1 MMKKKERSLKEDIG
15 LIGRGVREFQ
25 NILPGQWKLVFLRG
39 SLNASIP
46 YIAVVCSSF
55 IINELVT
62 MKRIDKLLFLCSI
75 TVLLIFLLTLIKNVV
90 EAKIAVG
97 FSQLFQAHEIYLTQ
111 KAHRISYEW
120 LEKTKIKQLRDQVS
134 GNMSISGAGF
144 ASLYWDM
151 DTLFTNLIS
160 SGIAIVLCFDFIKT
174 LVISDYSRN
183 GMVKHSIL
191 IGCMLCALIAVCA
204 YVSCKTMSKRFDVSI
219 EVFTQGAEYKR
230 YGEFY
235 TMNYLMDE
243 NAAMEVRIYEQEQ
256 LILKESQEKCYGFFS
271 KGKQKEMRAVR
282 VYDGIRL
289 ACISI
294 CGILVYIVIG
304 KQAILGAIGAGS
316 VVVMYAAVTKLICS
330 LSDVAEIITDLRNN
344 NIHLLHL
351 FEYMDLPED
360 SEEKE
365 TVAKQPEKMEET
377 CGIIVFEN
385 VSFCYPE
392 SEEWVLKNINL
403 TVQAGEKLVLV
414 GENGSGKTTLIK
426 LLCRLYRPTEGNI
439 VMNGINIWDYSYE
452 EYIQCLS
459 TVFQDVA
466 LFAFSIAENV
476 AASKVY
482 HEKEVMLAL
491 KKAGLANRIKW
502 LEKGIKQPLFHDF
515 DENGI
520 DLSGGE
526 AQKVTIARAV
536 YKDGSIMILD
546 EPTAALDPY
555 AEYEIYKN
563 FADISTEKTVFSISH
578 RLSSCKF
585 CDRILVLSQG
595 CIVQQG
601 THEELLGQI
610 NGKYYEMWNA
620 QAQYYLEN

>member
-1 MMKKKERSLKEDIG
+1 MMKKKERRLKEDIG

-97 FSQLFQAHEIYLTQ
+97 FSQLFQAHE
-111 KAHRISYEW
+111 
-120 LEKTKIKQLRDQVS
+120 
-134 GNMSISGAGF
+134 
-144 ASLYWDM
+144 
-151 DTLFTNLIS
+151 
-160 SGIAIVLCFDFIKT
+160 T

-414 GENGSGKTTLIK
+414 G
-426 LLCRLYRPTEGNI
+426 R
-439 VMNGINIWDYSYE
+439 
-452 EYIQCLS
+452 
-459 TVFQDVA
+459 
-466 LFAFSIAENV
+466 
-476 AASKVY
+476 
-482 HEKEVMLAL
+482 
-491 KKAGLANRIKW
+491 
-502 LEKGIKQPLFHDF
+502 
-515 DENGI
+515 
-520 DLSGGE
+520 
-526 AQKVTIARAV
+526 
-536 YKDGSIMILD
+536 
-546 EPTAALDPY
+546 
-555 AEYEIYKN
+555 
-563 FADISTEKTVFSISH
+563 H
-578 RLSSCKF
+578 RK
-585 CDRILVLSQG
+585 
-595 CIVQQG
+595 
-601 THEELLGQI
+601 
-610 NGKYYEMWNA
+610 
-620 QAQYYLEN
+620 